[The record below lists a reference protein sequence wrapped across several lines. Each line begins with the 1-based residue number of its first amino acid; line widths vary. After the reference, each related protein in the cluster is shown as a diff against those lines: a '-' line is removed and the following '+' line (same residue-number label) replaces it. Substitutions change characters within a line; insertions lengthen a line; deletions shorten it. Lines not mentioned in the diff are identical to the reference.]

1 MASSALQLI
10 STQRATAGVE
20 LRRWRPRRHEQ
31 QLRHAEAVAD
41 ARDARR
47 IRGIRAVLEHDEQVA
62 APSGHEAV
70 DLGAEA
76 RIEGESARL
85 SRDERCSDAAAEHTG
100 SAMQQQFVESADTLR
115 VVLNVL
121 LHLRGCLV

>member
-20 LRRWRPRRHEQ
+20 LRRRCPRRHEQ

-47 IRGIRAVLEHDEQVA
+47 VRGVRAVLKNNQQVA
-62 APSGHEAV
+62 APPRDQAV
-70 DLGAEA
+70 NFRAEA

-100 SAMQQQFVESADTLR
+100 SAMQQQFVECRYAESCAEWAAAP
-115 VVLNVL
+115 
-121 LHLRGCLV
+121 

>member
-1 MASSALQLI
+1 MACSALQLI

-20 LRRWRPRRHEQ
+20 LRCRRARRHEQ

-47 IRGIRAVLEHDEQVA
+47 VRGVRAVLEHDEQVA

-70 DLGAEA
+70 DLAAEA
-76 RIEGESARL
+76 GVVSKAAG
-85 SRDERCSDAAAEHTG
+85 SAAAK
-100 SAMQQQFVESADTLR
+100 
-115 VVLNVL
+115 
-121 LHLRGCLV
+121 